1 MMKEFKTNSRSI
13 TDRGDICV
21 SNYLRDVN
29 RYETIS
35 AEEEAELSRLIKK
48 GGKEGE
54 KAKERLINANLRFVI
69 SVANQYKMKGMEL
82 ADIISEGNIGLVKA
96 AQNFD
101 DTRGFK
107 FISYAVWWI
116 RQSIISAIGNYS
128 TTLRLPSNQ
137 QRLLQEYHRMNREM
151 MQIEQR
157 NITIEEF
164 CEATGLSTQIAQSM
178 ILADISPVKMD
189 SPLDSD
195 SDNTIGDMLPSELRA
210 DSDSDRESLQIELS
224 SLLGKC
230 LKERE
235 VDIVCRYLGF
245 GCEATPLDAIAESWG
260 LSRERTRQIYLK
272 AITKLRQS
280 PLAHSLF
287 PYLAA

>member
-21 SNYLRDVN
+21 TNYLRDVN

-54 KAKERLINANLRFVI
+54 RAKERLINANLRFVI

-82 ADIISEGNIGLVKA
+82 ADIISEGNMGLVKA

-116 RQSIISAIGNYS
+116 RQSIIAAIGNYS

-164 CEATGLSTQIAQSM
+164 CEATGLSSQIAQSM
-178 ILADISPVKMD
+178 ILADIAQ
-189 SPLDSD
+189 
-195 SDNTIGDMLPSELRA
+195 IGRA
-210 DSDSDRESLQIELS
+210 H
-224 SLLGKC
+224 
-230 LKERE
+230 
-235 VDIVCRYLGF
+235 V
-245 GCEATPLDAIAESWG
+245 
-260 LSRERTRQIYLK
+260 
-272 AITKLRQS
+272 
-280 PLAHSLF
+280 
-287 PYLAA
+287 

>member
-1 MMKEFKTNSRSI
+1 MMKEFKTSSRSI